1 MESCA
6 GPPGQIRKEL
16 KVARRIQVTLPDE
29 SQIQV
34 DAGTSLGEL
43 ASALGPRLKKAALAG
58 KINGTEVDLDTEL
71 DQNAQVEIITFGSA
85 EGPDIYRHSVS
96 HVMAQ
101 AVLELYPDAKLGIG
115 PAIENGFYYDFD
127 LKETLDPSDL
137 PRIEKRINKI
147 IQNNLTFKRLA
158 MSREEA
164 IELFASRG
172 QDYKVEL
179 LTDLDDDTVTLYQQ
193 GDFIDLCRGPHIPST
208 GRIMVFKLLKIAG
221 AYWRGD
227 ESRPMLQRI
236 YGTAFDSKKK
246 LEEYLYQLEQA
257 AKRDHR
263 RLGRELELFSI
274 EDEFGSGLPLWFP
287 NGALVRRLIE
297 DFWINEHLKRGYE
310 IVMTPHIAKV
320 DLWKTSGHW
329 DFYQENLYAPMR
341 IEDQE
346 YIVKPM
352 NCPGH
357 ILIYKSR
364 TRSYREMPLRWA
376 ELGTVYRFERSGV
389 LHGLLR
395 VRGFTQ
401 DDAHIFCRPDQLKDE
416 ITDVIQFCLF
426 MLKTFGFETYEVFV
440 STRPEKFVGTQD
452 RWDQATKA
460 LEAGLQHVG
469 LDYSIDPGEGVF
481 YGPKIDIKIKDAL
494 GRAWQCTTIQVDFN
508 LPERFEI
515 NYMGED
521 NREHQPIMIHRALLG
536 SLERF
541 MGCLIEHY
549 AGAFPTWIAPVQTI
563 VIPIADR
570 HVPYAEGIHKELLQ
584 QGIRSRVDTR
594 AESVSKKI
602 RDAQMQKIPYM
613 LVVGDEE
620 QQNEQVA
627 LRERAGGDKGKTDL
641 GQFIKRIRSEIES
654 KAVQPSVA
662 LHKD

>member
-1 MESCA
+1 LTEKIA
-6 GPPGQIRKEL
+6 
-16 KVARRIQVTLPDE
+16 ATLPDGAKIDLD
-29 SQIQV
+29 S
-34 DAGTSLGEL
+34 GTDVGEL
-43 ASALGPRLKKAALAG
+43 ASRLGQRLKKAALAA
-58 KINGTEVDLDTEL
+58 KVDGTAVDLDTQLEK
-71 DQNAQVEIITFGSA
+71 NAEVEIITFNSP

-101 AVLELYPDAKLGIG
+101 AVLELYPEAKLGIG

-127 LKETLDPSDL
+127 LGKSLDPTDL
-137 PRIEKRINKI
+137 PRIEKRMNKI
-147 IQNNLTFKRLA
+147 IQNNLSFKRME
-158 MSREEA
+158 MSRQDA
-164 IELFASRG
+164 IELFASKG

-179 LTDLDDDTVTLYQQ
+179 LNEMEDEMVSLYQQ
-193 GDFIDLCRGPHIPST
+193 GDFIDMCRGPHIPST
-208 GRIMVFKLLKIAG
+208 GKIKAFKLLKTAG

-227 ESRPMLQRI
+227 EKRPMLQRI
-236 YGTAFDSKKK
+236 YGTAFDSNKK
-246 LEEYLYQLEQA
+246 LEEHLYQLEQA
-257 AKRDHR
+257 AERDHR
-263 RLGRELELFSI
+263 KLGKELELFSI
-274 EDEFGSGLPLWFP
+274 EDDFGSGLPLWFP
-287 NGALVRRLIE
+287 NGALVRRIIE
-297 DFWINEHLKRGYE
+297 DFWISEHLKRDYE

-329 DFYQENLYAPMR
+329 DFYRENLYSPMQ

-401 DDAHIFCRPDQLKDE
+401 DDAHIFCRPDQLQDE
-416 ITDVIQFCLF
+416 ISNVIRFCLF
-426 MLKTFGFETYEVFV
+426 MLKTFGFEKYEVFL
-440 STRPEKFVGTQD
+440 STRPEKFVGKLE
-452 RWDQATKA
+452 RWQQATNA
-460 LEAGLQHVG
+460 LESALKQVG
-469 LDYSIDPGEGVF
+469 LDYEIDPGEGVF

-508 LPERFEI
+508 LPERFDI
-515 NYMGED
+515 TYMGDD
-521 NREHQPIMIHRALLG
+521 NKEHQPIMIHRALLG

-549 AGAFPTWIAPVQTI
+549 AGAFPTWIAPVQTM

-570 HVPYAEGIHKELLQ
+570 HVPYAEGVRKELLEH
-584 QGIRSRVDTR
+584 GIRSRVDTR
-594 AESVSKKI
+594 SESVSKKI

-620 QQNEQVA
+620 QENKQVA
-627 LRERAGGDKGKTDL
+627 LRERIGGDKGKKDL
-641 GQFIKRIRSEIES
+641 GQFIERIKQEIED
-654 KAVQPSVA
+654 KAVQSSSS
-662 LHKD
+662 